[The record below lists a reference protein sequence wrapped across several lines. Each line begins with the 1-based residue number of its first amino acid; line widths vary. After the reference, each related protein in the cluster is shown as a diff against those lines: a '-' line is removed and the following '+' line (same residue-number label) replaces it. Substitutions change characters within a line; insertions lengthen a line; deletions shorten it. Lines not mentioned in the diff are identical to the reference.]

1 MARRTAIDELSNE
14 HKQQLDEQL
23 LANHFSDYEY
33 LEKWLRELGY
43 KISKSSL
50 HRYGQKLE
58 QKYKAEQEFHALKLD
73 EYEKRLITLYRS
85 MSNEG
90 REALVCRLFFEKDK
104 IQSQQ
109 NAEILNFLFG

>member
-14 HKQQLDEQL
+14 HKQQLDEWL
-23 LANHFSDYEY
+23 IANHFSDYEY

-43 KISKSSL
+43 KIGKSSL

-58 QKYKAEQEFHALKLD
+58 QQHKAEQEFHALKLD

-85 MSNEG
+85 MSDEG

-104 IQSQQ
+104 EQLKKLGWVKNNPQS
-109 NAEILNFLFG
+109 